1 MTNYEVLE
9 DIQKTAIQL
18 IIKES
23 FYGHFFNHLNREV
36 TDGEHAVQTA
46 AICMN
51 PTTNLLSLAV
61 NNKFWTETIRGDKGL
76 KSEDYLNA
84 KYWVIKHEILHI
96 LFKHIF
102 NWGKY
107 GNKTLANAAV
117 DFVVHQCIL
126 LNKIPEKMRPTLALL
141 ENYPHFFPNIT
152 PEWTGSDNHQTTD
165 YYYSVLIKESEKIRQ
180 TLNPKGGKSD
190 KSKSGSGNQNQQGN
204 QQSDQQDGQQGNQQ
218 GGNEGNGLENNPN
231 WGKLNSSQKNLAKF
245 MSQENNRTMHS
256 TWGDISKLNKGQK
269 EFANSWVDSTVSEV
283 VKKLDRSQTKSNS
296 NWRGKMPAG
305 LLQYLD
311 DLIASLR
318 PSVNWKR
325 QLRQFAANG
334 EKSFIET
341 TLKRRSKRFGTFPGT
356 KIKTECK
363 VLVAIDTSGSVDNE
377 SLAEFFSE
385 IHWIHK
391 SEAEVQIIECDYDV
405 GKIWD
410 YKGKFPGEVTG
421 RGGTSFDPPIN
432 YANEI
437 YKPDCLIYFTDG
449 EAPQPPKCN
458 CPIMWLISKNQGRSA
473 EDMEDFQGIKI
484 KMDF

>member
-1 MTNYEVLE
+1 MTKYEVVE
-9 DIQKTAIQL
+9 DIQKMAIQL
-18 IIKES
+18 VLNEQ
-23 FYGHFFNHLNREV
+23 FYGHFFNNLNREV
-36 TDGEHAVQTA
+36 VDGDHPVQTA

-51 PTTNLLSLAV
+51 PKNNLLSLVV
-61 NNKFWTETIRGDKGL
+61 NNKFWSEKIRGDHDV
-76 KSEDYLNA
+76 KSKEYRDA

-102 NWGKY
+102 KWDKY
-107 GNKTLANAAV
+107 GDKTLANIAV
-117 DFVVHQCIL
+117 DFVVHQCIK
-126 LNKIPEKMRPTLALL
+126 LNKIPEKMRPSLALL

-152 PEWTGSDNHQTTD
+152 PDWRGSDNHQTTD
-165 YYYSVLIKESEKIRQ
+165 YYYQRLIKEAKKVREV
-180 TLNPKGGKSD
+180 LNPKGGKVSPQ
-190 KSKSGSGNQNQQGN
+190 SGSGGKGNQNQQNNEGK
-204 QQSDQQDGQQGNQQ
+204 QGNS
-218 GGNEGNGLENNPN
+218 LEDNPN

-245 MSQENNRTMHS
+245 MSDEGNRNAHS

-283 VKKLDRSQTKSNS
+283 VKKLDRSKQKSNS
-296 NWRGKMPAG
+296 NWRGKLPAG
-305 LLQYLD
+305 VLQYIEE
-311 DLIASLR
+311 LIESLR

-391 SEAEVQIIECDYDV
+391 TDAEVRIIECDYNV

-421 RGGTSFDPPIN
+421 RGGTSFDPPII
-432 YANEI
+432 YANEE
-437 YKPDCLIYFTDG
+437 YNPDCLIYFTDG
-449 EAPQPPKCN
+449 EAPPPPKCN
-458 CPIMWLISKNQGRSA
+458 CPLMWLISKNQGCQV
-473 EDMEDFQGIKI
+473 EDMEQFQGIKI